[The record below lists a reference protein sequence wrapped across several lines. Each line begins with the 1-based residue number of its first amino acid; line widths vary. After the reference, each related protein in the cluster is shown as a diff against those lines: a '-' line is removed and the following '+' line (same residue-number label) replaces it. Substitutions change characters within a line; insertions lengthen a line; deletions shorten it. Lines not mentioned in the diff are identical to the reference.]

1 LVTDWGQDTNTG
13 GRPSR
18 LYMHWSY
25 TWGHNRPQGFAPN
38 IAPTIDQ
45 NDNSVVEGFAPH
57 APNAPQTSEAA
68 VFWQTF
74 EPGTRIELNLTD
86 GTWEEGW
93 IVKSCNKTTGEHEAW
108 KYPDLS
114 RTKCKLRA
122 GIEMRETVVIDYE
135 EAL

>member
-1 LVTDWGQDTNTG
+1 MN
-13 GRPSR
+13 
-18 LYMHWSY
+18 
-25 TWGHNRPQGFAPN
+25 
-38 IAPTIDQ
+38 Q
-45 NDNSVVEGFAPH
+45 NDNSVVEGFAPQN
-57 APNAPQTSEAA
+57 PNAPQTSEVN

-74 EPGTRIELNLTD
+74 EPGTRIELKLTD

-93 IVKSCNKTTGEHEAW
+93 IIKSCNKSTGEHEAW